1 MIHGGWNLYWYFDKI
16 YQDRAG
22 SRDDLLRISN
32 GGDTLQIE
40 LFEQWLISMG
50 ISSFG
55 NYISRLKNVEEAE
68 GDLDDHYDKD
78 KCAALIQ
85 KFTYTREDIANRIP
99 PRHSIPIKSRSVSKS
114 IYESYYEGTND
125 YKNRIVKY
133 VEFRDYQSVSEN
145 NLSITERIKRT
156 CDMLLAEGKIL
167 RTEIL
172 QQKYRIFSDKFGPER
187 LKNLDGEA
195 LLDTIFNIGNH
206 SGLFYWLEFKN
217 DDDFN
222 TFAFGSIAGGSAFKY
237 IMYKRNSDGK
247 WVTGN
252 PQSPTI
258 LTTDEAI
265 EVGREVRDRLIAGA
279 VEIAAVG
286 NSTDEKRYEELVLS
300 QQKTLRIE
308 SSNTDMSRLG
318 WVHKY
323 YHMIYPDVIDNFH
336 STRWQ
341 RHGLVCCGIKPE
353 NDNLYGMAGQY
364 IELARECGLPVSYIT
379 AAINEL
385 FGSPVSYYRIGTTDG
400 KTSYWNEMRSGGY
413 VAIGWPKI
421 GDLSDYEGQDKTI
434 FKARLVEA
442 LAKEYPNTPQT
453 IGRVANQIMS
463 FYFNIS
469 PQDVIV
475 SVDGEQVLGVGQA
488 VGGYEYKEGLAF
500 PHTIKV
506 EWIYLA
512 KTSLPN
518 PREGILTTVYQYKD
532 IDNILAIEKLANT
545 PFIESIY
552 EPGYDDEPLVP
563 LRGISLQIE
572 NILKRKK
579 QVILYGPP
587 GTGKT
592 FHAEKTCFE
601 LAARNIFNKAFSNL
615 SLDERIQ
622 ICGNENL
629 RGAVRICCFH
639 PSYGYEDFIEGIKP
653 SVTNGQT
660 TFNMEDG
667 IFKELCLDAAKEP
680 SKNYYLIID
689 EINRGD
695 ISRIFGELI
704 MLIEAGKRGK
714 KLVLP
719 LSKKPFT
726 VPENVYIVGTMNTA
740 DRSIALLDVALRRR
754 FGFIEL
760 MPEYDFFEGVV
771 FDGLPLDGWL
781 KGLNRRI
788 CESIGKDARNL
799 QIGHSYFLE
808 REKAV
813 TDIERFKRIVKED
826 IIPLIEEY
834 CYGDYH
840 MMAKILGDRIVDTK
854 NQLIRYD
861 LFSSSDTAD
870 LINALLSPCPELRA
884 ATGYVDEE
892 TEPSDNESAEDDVQ

>member
-1 MIHGGWNLYWYFDKI
+1 M
-16 YQDRAG
+16 QR
-22 SRDDLLRISN
+22 
-32 GGDTLQIE
+32 E
-40 LFEQWLISMG
+40 LFEQWLEGKG
-50 ISSFG
+50 ISSFR

-68 GDLDDHYDKD
+68 GDLDEHYDKD
-78 KCAALIQ
+78 KCVALIH
-85 KFTYTREDIANRIP
+85 KFTYSREDIANQIP
-99 PRHSIPIKSRSVSKS
+99 PRHSIPIKSQSANKS

-133 VEFRDYQSVSEN
+133 VEFRDSQSDSES

-156 CDMLLAEGKIL
+156 CEKLLSENKIL
-167 RTEIL
+167 RTEVL
-172 QQKYRIFSDKFGPER
+172 EQKYRLFLEKFGPEK
-187 LKNLDGEA
+187 LKNLDGEL

-217 DDDFN
+217 DDVFN
-222 TFAFGSIAGGSAFKY
+222 TFDFGSIAGGSAFKY

-252 PQSPTI
+252 AQSPTI
-258 LTTDEAI
+258 LTTEEAI
-265 EVGREVRDRLIAGA
+265 ELGREIRDRLIAGA
-279 VEIAAVG
+279 VEIASVG
-286 NSTDEKRYEELVLS
+286 NTADEEKYKKLVLS
-300 QQKTLRIE
+300 QQETLSIE

-341 RHGLVCCGIKPE
+341 RHGLICCGIKPE
-353 NDNLYGMAGQY
+353 SESLYGMAGQY
-364 IELARECGLPVSYIT
+364 MKLARECGLPVSYIT

-400 KTSYWNEMRSGGY
+400 NISYWNEMRSGGY
-413 VAIGWPKI
+413 VAIGWPKL
-421 GDLSDYEGQDKTI
+421 GDLRDYEEQDKSTL
-434 FKARLVEA
+434 KVRLVEV
-442 LAKEYPNTPQT
+442 LEKEYPNTPQA
-453 IGRVANQIMS
+453 IGRIANQILS

-475 SVDGEQVLGVGQA
+475 SVDGERVLGVGQA
-488 VGGYEYKEGLAF
+488 AGVYEYRDGLAF
-500 PHTIKV
+500 PHIIKV
-506 EWIYLA
+506 DWIYLA
-512 KTSLPN
+512 ETRLPN

-552 EPGYDDEPLVP
+552 ETGYDTEPLVP
-563 LRGISLQIE
+563 LKGISLQIE
-572 NILKRKK
+572 NTLKRKK

-601 LAARNIFNKAFSNL
+601 LAARNNFNKAFLNL
-615 SLDERIQ
+615 SSDERSQ
-622 ICGNENL
+622 ICGNEDIK
-629 RGAVRICCFH
+629 GAVRLCCFH

-653 SVTNGQT
+653 SATNGQT
-660 TFNMEDG
+660 MFDLENG
-667 IFKELCLDAAKEP
+667 IFKELCIDAAREP
-680 SKNYYLIID
+680 SKSFYLIID

-714 KLVLP
+714 KIVLP
-719 LSKKPFT
+719 LSKKPFA

-760 MPEYDFFEGVV
+760 MPEYDFFEGIV
-771 FDGLPLDGWL
+771 FDGLPLAGWL
-781 KGLNRRI
+781 KELNKRI

-813 TDIERFKRIVKED
+813 TDIERFKRIVRED

-854 NQLIRYD
+854 SQLIRYD
-861 LFSSSDTAD
+861 LFSSDTAD

-884 ATGYVDEE
+884 ATGNIEEE
-892 TEPSDNESAEDDVQ
+892 TESSDNESIEGDVQ